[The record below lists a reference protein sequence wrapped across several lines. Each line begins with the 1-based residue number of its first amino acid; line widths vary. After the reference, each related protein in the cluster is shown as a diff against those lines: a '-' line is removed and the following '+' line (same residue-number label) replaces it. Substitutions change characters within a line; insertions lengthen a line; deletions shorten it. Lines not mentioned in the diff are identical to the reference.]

1 MRKRDEY
8 LAGFLEKAS
17 VGLFIAAFV
26 RDNTVPERVAFGILA
41 LVALA
46 IGYYLTREEE

>member
-1 MRKRDEY
+1 MRKRGEY

-26 RDNTVPERVAFGILA
+26 RDNSMPERVAFGTLA
-41 LVALA
+41 LAALA
-46 IGYYLTREEE
+46 IGYYLTKDEE